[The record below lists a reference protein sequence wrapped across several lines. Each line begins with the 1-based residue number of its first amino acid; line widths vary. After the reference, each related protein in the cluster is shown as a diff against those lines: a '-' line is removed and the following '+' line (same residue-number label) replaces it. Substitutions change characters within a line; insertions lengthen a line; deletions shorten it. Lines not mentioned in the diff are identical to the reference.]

1 LPQLFLYLWFVGDV
15 GFGDKKVNQRQ
26 LYITPLVVS
35 TVDMAEDTSDDYY
48 LELSPS
54 PVRFESVSKVT
65 NVFFDDCNKQASEML
80 MSY

>member
-1 LPQLFLYLWFVGDV
+1 MVT
-15 GFGDKKVNQRQ
+15 KK
-26 LYITPLVVS
+26 LIKDISITPLVVS
-35 TVDMAEDTSDDYY
+35 TVDMAEEISDDYY
-48 LELSPS
+48 LELSPT

>member
-1 LPQLFLYLWFVGDV
+1 LRQLFLHLWFVGDV
-15 GFGDKKVNQRQ
+15 GLGDKK
-26 LYITPLVVS
+26 LIKDKYILTPLLVS
-35 TVDMAEDTSDDYY
+35 TVDMAEDISDDYY
-48 LELSPS
+48 LELSPT

>member
-1 LPQLFLYLWFVGDV
+1 VT
-15 GFGDKKVNQRQ
+15 KK
-26 LYITPLVVS
+26 LIKDISITPLVVS
-35 TVDMAEDTSDDYY
+35 TVDMAEEISDDYY
-48 LELSPS
+48 LELSPT

>member
-1 LPQLFLYLWFVGDV
+1 VT
-15 GFGDKKVNQRQ
+15 KKVNKKQ

-35 TVDMAEDTSDDYY
+35 TVDMAEDISDDYY

-65 NVFFDDCNKQASEML
+65 NVFFDDCNKQASEVL
-80 MSY
+80 VYY

>member
-1 LPQLFLYLWFVGDV
+1 VYYTLG
-15 GFGDKKVNQRQ
+15 
-26 LYITPLVVS
+26 S
-35 TVDMAEDTSDDYY
+35 TVDMAEDVSDDYY

-65 NVFFDDCNKQASEML
+65 NVFFDDCNKQASEVL

>member
-1 LPQLFLYLWFVGDV
+1 LRQLFLHLWFVGDA
-15 GFGDKKVNQRQ
+15 GLGDKK
-26 LYITPLVVS
+26 LIKDKYILTPLLVS
-35 TVDMAEDTSDDYY
+35 TVDMAEDISDDYY
-48 LELSPS
+48 LELSPT

>member
-1 LPQLFLYLWFVGDV
+1 MT
-15 GFGDKKVNQRQ
+15 KK
-26 LYITPLVVS
+26 LIKDISITPLVVS
-35 TVDMAEDTSDDYY
+35 TVDMAEEISDDYY
-48 LELSPS
+48 LELSPT